1 VIVVAAVILGAI
13 FLAAGVSKIGSSPQ
27 WRSQSADLGVP
38 ASLAVTVPF
47 IEIVVG
53 ALLVAQIA
61 RRQVALVAAV
71 LLMAFT
77 VLLVVRL
84 LQGRR
89 PPCACFGAWM
99 TKPIGWGDVA
109 RNGVFLALATVLALT
124 G

>member
-1 VIVVAAVILGAI
+1 MIVVAAVILGAI
-13 FLAAGVSKIGSSPQ
+13 FLAAGVTKIAAAPQ

-38 ASLAVTVPF
+38 APIAVVVPL
-47 IEIVVG
+47 IEVVIG
-53 ALLVAQIA
+53 ALLVAQLG
-61 RRQVALVAAV
+61 RRQVALFAAAMLV
-71 LLMAFT
+71 AFT

-89 PPCACFGAWM
+89 PPCACFGAWT

-109 RNGVFLALATVLALT
+109 RNVAFLVLATVLALA